1 MKNWRQIVT
10 GDVLAALALITL
22 SLAALL
28 YITGVPAQAAM
39 FPRLVAG
46 ALLGLSGLYLA
57 REMLRRSTEP
67 RADFFHN
74 ASRFALAL
82 TIVITYAL
90 TFPQLGYFT
99 TTIVFIPVFAAAI
112 GMRRY
117 LLTLTATAGFSAV
130 VYLVFVVF
138 LNRRLPPE
146 RLLDLLAE
154 V

>member
-1 MKNWRQIVT
+1 MRNWRQIVT
-10 GDVLAALALITL
+10 DDVLAALALIAL

-28 YITGVPAQAAM
+28 YIAGVPARAAM

-46 ALLGLSGLYLA
+46 ALLGLSVLYLA
-57 REMLRRSTEP
+57 REVLRRSAEP
-67 RADFFHN
+67 REAFFHH
-74 ASRFALAL
+74 APRFVLALA
-82 TIVITYAL
+82 IVVTYAL

-130 VYLVFVVF
+130 VYLVFVVL